1 MYTITYTIT
10 VCGTLSG
17 WHMFQYC
24 YNYNVYIKRLQHTHT
39 HPILFK
45 ENLVCILQVYKQ
57 ITVTC
62 NPGTCTWR
70 CIIIKSMLVDCKKFF
85 RASSIKLYRA
95 LDCASLRA
103 FIMDTMYRSYCVLF
117 VLCYLSS
124 RLVHTTYMYLWTVL
138 RSQPY
143 QPPRPPQVFH
153 EVAYRARNK
162 GDLLAGID
170 EFLDK
175 VTVLPPG
182 EWDPQIRLE
191 PPSKIPSQGIR
202 KQSNDP
208 RKKSV
213 ISTKGE
219 EERTPPVR
227 WSKRYCASRLEQ

>member
-1 MYTITYTIT
+1 MYYLFF
-10 VCGTLSG
+10 VTLALG
-17 WHMFQYC
+17 LC
-24 YNYNVYIKRLQHTHT
+24 TRL
-39 HPILFK
+39 
-45 ENLVCILQVYKQ
+45 
-57 ITVTC
+57 
-62 NPGTCTWR
+62 TCTFEQ
-70 CIIIKSMLVDCKKFF
+70 C
-85 RASSIKLYRA
+85 
-95 LDCASLRA
+95 
-103 FIMDTMYRSYCVLF
+103 F
-117 VLCYLSS
+117 VLNL
-124 RLVHTTYMYLWTVL
+124 TN
-138 RSQPY
+138 
-143 QPPRPPQVFH
+143 PPRPPQVFH